1 MSENRSAILQ
11 ISLELFARRGYEAV
25 GIQEIVD
32 SAGITKPTLYHY
44 FGSKAGL
51 LEILL
56 KESFAPFLT
65 SLADAATY
73 SGDVTNTLHE
83 VTSFYLRFASQNPL
97 LYRFYLSTQVAPP
110 DSNLFQTS
118 QFIHLRQQQ
127 IFQDLFLQ
135 ASSDHGNMKG
145 RQVAY
150 AASLLG
156 LINTYALLILNGE
169 IELDDTLIY
178 RVVHQFMHGIF
189 S

>member
-118 QFIHLRQQQ
+118 QFIHLRQQL